1 MYQLLTRVVSPC
13 RFPWRCAQMPRMF
26 MSHRELYYRQ
36 SKDKG
41 IYSLFI
47 WWNNVGF
54 SCCCRCLCP
63 LGRVHKAQKLPWQEV
78 CVADTLCAD
87 LLINVVSSW
96 THLASLPALCDRWD
110 RCSLPKKLCLSLQ
123 GMFRICSCTLWVC
136 ASCTFLHWDY
146 HGGTMDVRS
155 CWDCPSHCQRWGN
168 GNPPPYYLGADLYI

>member
-110 RCSLPKKLCLSLQ
+110 RCSLPKKKLCLSLQ
-123 GMFRICSCTLWVC
+123 GMFRICSYTLWVC
-136 ASCTFLHWDY
+136 ASCTFLHWDD
-146 HGGTMDVRS
+146 HGAIVR
-155 CWDCPSHCQRWGN
+155 DN
-168 GNPPPYYLGADLYI
+168 GGMGILHHTI